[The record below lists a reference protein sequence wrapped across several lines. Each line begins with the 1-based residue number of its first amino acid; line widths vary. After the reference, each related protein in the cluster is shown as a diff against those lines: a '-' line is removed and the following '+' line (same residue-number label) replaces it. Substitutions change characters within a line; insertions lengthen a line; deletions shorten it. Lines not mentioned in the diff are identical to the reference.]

1 MNSELQQL
9 RRRIEQLD
17 ELLQAG
23 SLSTEAHRSARSGLE
38 QELVAMVLAQPQ
50 KTVDRVKPS
59 ARLWLGLGLFVLL
72 VAGAGYRW
80 TGTPAALT
88 GAQPAP
94 EMSSNDA
101 AAAPGN
107 EQIEAMVQALADRLE
122 GQPNDAVGW
131 GMLARSYAALG
142 RHAQSLPAYVKALA
156 LNQND
161 TTLMVDYADALA
173 LQQGR
178 SLAGVPMVWVR
189 KALAIDPSQPKA
201 LLLAGSDAF
210 DRKDFAQAAK
220 DWTAVA
226 QGGDA
231 ENPLVKHALDGL
243 EEIKRL
249 GLGASAQ
256 PPATVDSAKP
266 AASQARLSGSVSLD
280 PKLAASAKADDA
292 VFIYARAAEGSR
304 MPLAML
310 RRQVKDLPMNFELD
324 DSMAM
329 SPQANLSSAREVI
342 VAVRISKSGQA
353 VAQPGDLEGDSGK
366 LAVGSKDIKVQINR
380 ILK

>member
-1 MNSELQQL
+1 MNSELQQV

-23 SLSTEAHRSARSGLE
+23 SLSTDAHRSARSGLE
-38 QELVAMVLAQPQ
+38 QELVALVLARPQ
-50 KTVDRVKPS
+50 ATIDRVKPS

-80 TGTPAALT
+80 TGTPAALS
-88 GAQPAP
+88 GAAPAQ

-107 EQIEAMVQALADRLE
+107 EQIEAMVQALADRLK

-131 GMLARSYAALG
+131 GILARSYAALG
-142 RHAQSLPAYVKALA
+142 RHAQSLPAYVKALE

-231 ENPLVKHALDGL
+231 QSPLVKHALDGL

-249 GLGASAQ
+249 GLGATGQQ
-256 PPATVDSAKP
+256 PAPVDSAKP

-280 PKLAASAKADDA
+280 PKLVASVNPDDA

-310 RRQVKDLPMNFELD
+310 RRQVKDLPMNFLLD

-366 LAVGSKDIKVQINR
+366 LAVGSQDIKVLINR

>member
-1 MNSELQQL
+1 MNSELQQV

-23 SLSTEAHRSARSGLE
+23 SLSTDAHRSARSGLE
-38 QELVAMVLAQPQ
+38 QELVALVLARPQ
-50 KTVDRVKPS
+50 ATIDRVKPS

-88 GAQPAP
+88 GAAPAQ

-107 EQIEAMVQALADRLE
+107 EQIEAMVQALADRLK

-142 RHAQSLPAYVKALA
+142 RHAQSLPAYVKALE

-231 ENPLVKHALDGL
+231 QSPLVKHALDGL

-249 GLGASAQ
+249 GLGATGQQ
-256 PPATVDSAKP
+256 PAPVDSAKP

-280 PKLAASAKADDA
+280 PKLVASVNPDDA

-310 RRQVKDLPMNFELD
+310 RRQVKDLPMNFLLD

-366 LAVGSKDIKVQINR
+366 LAVGSQDIKVLINR

>member
-1 MNSELQQL
+1 MNSELQQV

-23 SLSTEAHRSARSGLE
+23 SLSTDAHRSARSGLE
-38 QELVAMVLAQPQ
+38 QELVALVLARPQ
-50 KTVDRVKPS
+50 ATIDRVKPS

-88 GAQPAP
+88 GAAPAQ

-107 EQIEAMVQALADRLE
+107 EQIEAMVQALADRLK

-142 RHAQSLPAYVKALA
+142 RHAQSLPAYVKALE

-231 ENPLVKHALDGL
+231 QSPLVKHALDGL

-249 GLGASAQ
+249 GLGATGQQ
-256 PPATVDSAKP
+256 PAPIDSAKP

-280 PKLAASAKADDA
+280 PKLVASVNPDDA

-366 LAVGSKDIKVQINR
+366 LAVGSQDIKVLINR

>member
-23 SLSTEAHRSARSGLE
+23 SLSTDAHRSARSGLE
-38 QELVAMVLAQPQ
+38 QELVALVLARPPA
-50 KTVDRVKPS
+50 TIDRVKPS

-88 GAQPAP
+88 GAQPAQ

-107 EQIEAMVQALADRLE
+107 EQIEAMVQALADRLK

-178 SLAGVPMVWVR
+178 SLAGEPMVWVR
-189 KALAIDPSQPKA
+189 KALAIDPSQPKG

-210 DRKDFAQAAK
+210 DRKDFAQASK
-220 DWTAVA
+220 DWTAVVR
-226 QGGDA
+226 GGDA

-249 GLGASAQ
+249 GLGATAQ
-256 PPATVDSAKP
+256 QPAPVDSAKP
-266 AASQARLSGSVSLD
+266 LASQARLSGSVSLD

>member
-101 AAAPGN
+101 AAAPGT

-353 VAQPGDLEGDSGK
+353 VAPPGDLEGDSGK

>member
-23 SLSTEAHRSARSGLE
+23 SLSTDAHRSARSGLE
-38 QELVAMVLAQPQ
+38 QELVALVLAQPQ
-50 KTVDRVKPS
+50 TPIDRVKPS

-94 EMSSNDA
+94 EMSANDV

-107 EQIEAMVQALADRLE
+107 EQIEAMVQALADRLS

-178 SLAGVPMVWVR
+178 SLAGEPMVWVR

-210 DRKDFAQAAK
+210 DRKDFTQAAK

-231 ENPLVKHALDGL
+231 ENPLVKHALAGL
-243 EEIKRL
+243 DEIKRL
-249 GLGASAQ
+249 GLGASGQQ
-256 PPATVDSAKP
+256 PAPVDSAKP

-280 PKLAASAKADDA
+280 PKLAASVKPDDA

-310 RRQVKDLPMNFELD
+310 RRQVKDLPMNFALD

-366 LAVGSKDIKVQINR
+366 LVVGSKDIKVQINR

>member
-1 MNSELQQL
+1 MNSELQQV

-23 SLSTEAHRSARSGLE
+23 SLSTDAHRSARSGLE
-38 QELVAMVLAQPQ
+38 QELVALVLARPQ
-50 KTVDRVKPS
+50 ATIDRVKPS

-80 TGTPAALT
+80 TGTPAALS
-88 GAQPAP
+88 GAAPAQ

-107 EQIEAMVQALADRLE
+107 EQIEAMVQALADRLK

-142 RHAQSLPAYVKALA
+142 RHAQSLPAYVKALE

-231 ENPLVKHALDGL
+231 QSPLVKHALDGL

-249 GLGASAQ
+249 GLGATGQQ
-256 PPATVDSAKP
+256 PAPVDSAKP

-280 PKLAASAKADDA
+280 PKLVASVNPDDA

-310 RRQVKDLPMNFELD
+310 RRQVKDLPMNFLLD

-366 LAVGSKDIKVQINR
+366 LAVGSQDIKVLINR

>member
-17 ELLQAG
+17 ELLQTG
-23 SLSTEAHRSARSGLE
+23 SLSADAHRSARSGLE
-38 QELVAMVLAQPQ
+38 QELVALVLAQPQ
-50 KTVDRVKPS
+50 TPIDRVKPS

-94 EMSSNDA
+94 EMSANDA

-107 EQIEAMVQALADRLE
+107 EQIEAMVQALADRLKS
-122 GQPNDAVGW
+122 QPNDAVGW

-178 SLAGVPMVWVR
+178 SLAGEPMVWVR
-189 KALAIDPSQPKA
+189 KALAIDPSQPKG

-226 QGGDA
+226 RGGDT
-231 ENPLVKHALDGL
+231 ENPLVKHALAGL

-249 GLGASAQ
+249 GLVASGQQ
-256 PPATVDSAKP
+256 PAPVDSAKP
-266 AASQARLSGSVSLD
+266 AASQARLSGSASLD
-280 PKLAASAKADDA
+280 PKLAASVKPDDA

-310 RRQVKDLPMNFELD
+310 RRQVKDLPMSFLLD

-366 LAVGSKDIKVQINR
+366 LAVGSQDIKVQINR

>member
-23 SLSTEAHRSARSGLE
+23 SLSTDAHRSARSGLE
-38 QELVAMVLAQPQ
+38 QELVALVLARPQ
-50 KTVDRVKPS
+50 ATIDQVKPS

-94 EMSSNDA
+94 EMSASDG

-107 EQIEAMVQALADRLE
+107 EQIEAMVQALADRLK

-178 SLAGVPMVWVR
+178 SLAGEPMVWVR
-189 KALAIDPSQPKA
+189 KALAIDPSQPKG

-226 QGGDA
+226 RGGDA
-231 ENPLVKHALDGL
+231 ENPLVKHALAGL

-249 GLGASAQ
+249 GLVASGQQ
-256 PPATVDSAKP
+256 PAPVDSAKP
-266 AASQARLSGSVSLD
+266 AASQARLSGSASLD
-280 PKLAASAKADDA
+280 PKLAASVKPDDA

-310 RRQVKDLPMNFELD
+310 RRQVKDLPMSFLLD

-366 LAVGSKDIKVQINR
+366 LAVGSQDIKVQINR

>member
-1 MNSELQQL
+1 MNSELQQV

-17 ELLQAG
+17 ELLQTG
-23 SLSTEAHRSARSGLE
+23 SLSIDAHRTARSGLE
-38 QELVAMVLAQPQ
+38 QELVALVLARPQ
-50 KTVDRVKPS
+50 ATIDRVKPS

-72 VAGAGYRW
+72 VAAAGYRW

-94 EMSSNDA
+94 EMSANDA

-107 EQIEAMVQALADRLE
+107 EQIEAMVQALADRLK

-178 SLAGVPMVWVR
+178 SLAGEPMVWVR
-189 KALAIDPSQPKA
+189 KALAIDPSQPKG

-226 QGGDA
+226 RGGDA

-249 GLGASAQ
+249 GLGASGQQ
-256 PPATVDSAKP
+256 PAPADSAKP

-280 PKLAASAKADDA
+280 PKLAASVKPDDA

-366 LAVGSKDIKVQINR
+366 LAVGSQDIKVQINR